1 MNYDGTP
8 VDDANKLVRISS
20 SKSGTGTFTH
30 TDRSPVRGIV
40 EHEVFADKDVTSI
53 KLLVSRRFC
62 FDLLRFLFFFTFFYF
77 IYIVVFFNVFFFL
90 ICNV

>member
-53 KLLVSRRFC
+53 KLLVSRRVVVVVFIFICLFFLTFFFGGGLCFSLVFC
-62 FDLLRFLFFFTFFYF
+62 F
-77 IYIVVFFNVFFFL
+77 FNL
-90 ICNV
+90 